1 MHACLDNIIQIP
13 AIFTHENICPEKKCE
28 WEKTNKQTKNIYC
41 QSEELCELPG
51 PSFLCFQ
58 PTPTTSEELQTK
70 QHNMCWLVLEYICL
84 PIAVFSKQQGVG
96 SVDLPPTDCSPRSA
110 VKINAQTSTEQ
121 VDPRWMH
128 RGYKILE
135 SDHRFWR
142 SVSCHC
148 CLNGDPQFSDVPPS
162 RLLIVTAKQSS
173 SFYHTDYFQ
182 HDLHLKAFSLFILQ

>member
-1 MHACLDNIIQIP
+1 MKTSAQ
-13 AIFTHENICPEKKCE
+13 EKNVN
-28 WEKTNKQTKNIYC
+28 EKNKQTFTAFYSVKAKSFVN
-41 QSEELCELPG
+41 S
-51 PSFLCFQ
+51 PSVLCFQ
-58 PTPTTSEELQTK
+58 PTTSEELQTK

-148 CLNGDPQFSDVPPS
+148 CLNGDLQFSDVPTS
-162 RLLIVTAKQSS
+162 RLLIVTGKTVSIV
-173 SFYHTDYFQ
+173 
-182 HDLHLKAFSLFILQ
+182 LP